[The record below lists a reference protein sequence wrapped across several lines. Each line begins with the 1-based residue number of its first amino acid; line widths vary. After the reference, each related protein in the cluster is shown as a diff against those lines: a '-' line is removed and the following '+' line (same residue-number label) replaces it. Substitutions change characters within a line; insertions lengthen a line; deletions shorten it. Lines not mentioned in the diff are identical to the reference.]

1 MTTFISIT
9 LISHTVYSFLFLA
22 YKYSWI
28 SWRVLN
34 HEIKNLINVVVTI
47 YLCTDY
53 SRGSITLCIHVN
65 AIVLNLENLNKL
77 RVSSEVYWK
86 WRPKSLT
93 LFIPFL

>member
-9 LISHTVYSFLFLA
+9 LISDTVYSFLFLA

-28 SWRVLN
+28 LWRVLN

-53 SRGSITLCIHVN
+53 SRGSITLCIYVN

-86 WRPKSLT
+86 CRAKSLT